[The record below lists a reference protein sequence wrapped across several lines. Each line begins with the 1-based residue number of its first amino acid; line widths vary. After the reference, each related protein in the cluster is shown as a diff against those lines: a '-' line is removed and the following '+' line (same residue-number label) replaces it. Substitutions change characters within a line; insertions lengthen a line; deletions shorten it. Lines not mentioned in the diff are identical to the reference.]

1 MVFKRN
7 KKYFSSLT
15 EVKEGYFLSEQPLFL
30 CGKQGLFPVFK
41 TGGPTGR
48 FPKNHQEFVLKEV
61 PKEVFDGYN
70 HKTKPNKTTKNILE
84 FEEED
89 TNELLKRL

>member
-7 KKYFSSLT
+7 KKYFSCL
-15 EVKEGYFLSEQPLFL
+15 KEEKDGYWVSEQPLFIA
-30 CGKQGLFPVFK
+30 GKQGLFPVFK

-48 FPKNHQEFVLKEV
+48 FPKNHQEYILKNIDKGQFDTWGKKPEPANRYAKNVLK
-61 PKEVFDGYN
+61 
-70 HKTKPNKTTKNILE
+70 

-89 TNELLKRL
+89 DEFKGL